1 MLSTFGRKSFW
12 LFVLQYSGMNTTM
25 IKQLLRE
32 NGRALLAEFIGSV
45 IFAGAVLLGLLSNIQ
60 GMIVAPIVLI
70 FVVFTVGAI
79 SGAHVNPAITF
90 GAWFAG
96 KISWRKALGYI
107 VAQVAAGFLVL
118 LLASLLLKGTGI
130 TMTQFA
136 TQFTQAPMLKAA
148 ISEIIALFI
157 FSFGV
162 GTVMFGKLSDSVKP
176 VVVGLSLMIG
186 LLISMAWGGA
196 IANPAIAFAL
206 RAFTIPHILAPL
218 VGAVL
223 GMGVAKFLY
232 CGCSCN
238 GTCFI
243 CKTGNGTSNKKTC
256 DDSCEGCDNC
266 K

>member
-1 MLSTFGRKSFW
+1 
-12 LFVLQYSGMNTTM
+12 MNTTTVT
-25 IKQLLRE
+25 QLFRE
-32 NGRALLAEFIGSV
+32 NGRSLLAEFIGSV

-96 KISWRKALGYI
+96 KISWKRALGYI
-107 VAQVAAGFLVL
+107 LVQVAAGFLVL
-118 LLASLLLKGTGI
+118 LLASLLLKGSGV

-136 TQFTQAPMLKAA
+136 TQFTEAPVLKSA
-148 ISEIIALFI
+148 IAEIVSLFI

-162 GTVMFGKLSDSVKP
+162 GTVMFGKLSSSVKP

-186 LLISMAWGGA
+186 LLIAMAWGGA
-196 IANPAIAFAL
+196 VANPAIAIAL
-206 RAFTIPHILAPL
+206 RAFTFQHLLAPL

-232 CGCSCN
+232 SGCNCG
-238 GTCFI
+238 GTCSM
-243 CKTGNGTSNKKTC
+243 CKGGKSGAKTC
-256 DDSCEGCDNC
+256 DASCEGCESCN
-266 K
+266 